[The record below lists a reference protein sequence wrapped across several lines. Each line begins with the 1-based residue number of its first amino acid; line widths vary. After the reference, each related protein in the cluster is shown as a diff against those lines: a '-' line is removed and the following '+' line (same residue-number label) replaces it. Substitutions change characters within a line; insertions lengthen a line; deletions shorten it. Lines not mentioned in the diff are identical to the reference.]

1 MQSQRYDN
9 YNIKIGLF
17 RVVLVILVIIGHAGI
32 NVQFF
37 SEVKGNN
44 ELFYSLGQI
53 NSIIYQFHMPAF
65 MMLSGYCYIKYTR
78 KQNAAKQLH
87 KLLYYFILQY
97 IIELLQYWPICKAG
111 SSGITPPI
119 QVEHPI
125 QSYLVN
131 QFLNQNHMWFMT
143 VYIVNSL
150 LALGL
155 QKVFRT
161 RWSSVLLAINSL
173 LYVIYIWVCANN
185 IYLLPCIDVYIKNQ
199 VWFQIGL
206 AIYDKDILSK
216 VNPKQQSVRIVTV
229 AFVWI
234 TIVTF
239 LYGITNFIQSLVYL
253 ACGLLGQACLYM
265 LIELILSKVSREN
278 KDKLQKTVRGLDK
291 YSLTAYIVG
300 GTVQS
305 WWLAIWMLT
314 IADGKP
320 GEVIR
325 YRTQDLI
332 TLQFLQILF
341 QIVGTILIFKL
352 INKVKNKCGDIK

>member
-32 NVQFF
+32 DVCLF
-37 SEVKGNN
+37 SEVKGNT

-97 IIELLQYWPICKAG
+97 TVELLQYWPICKSG

-119 QVEHPI
+119 QAEHPI

-173 LYVIYIWVCANN
+173 LYMIYIWVCANN
-185 IYLLPCIDVYIKNQ
+185 VYLLPCIDVYIKNQ
-199 VWFQIGL
+199 IWFQIGL

-216 VNPKQQSVRIVTV
+216 LNPKQQSVRILTV
-229 AFVWI
+229 VLFWI

-253 ACGLLGQACLYM
+253 ACGLLGQAWLYM
-265 LIELILSKVSREN
+265 LIELILSKINRESI
-278 KDKLQKTVRGLDK
+278 DKLQKIVRNLDK
-291 YSLTAYIVG
+291 YSLTAYVAG
-300 GTVQS
+300 GTIQS
-305 WWLAIWMLT
+305 WWLAIWMWT

-332 TLQFLQILF
+332 TLQFLQIVF
-341 QIVGTILIFKL
+341 QIIGIILIFKL
-352 INKVKNKCGDIK
+352 INKVKNKRGDIK

>member
-32 NVQFF
+32 NAQIF
-37 SEVKGNN
+37 SEVKGNTG
-44 ELFYSLGQI
+44 LFYSICQI

-65 MMLSGYCYIKYTR
+65 MVLSGYCYIKYTR
-78 KQNAAKQLH
+78 KQNVTKQLH

-97 IIELLQYWPICKAG
+97 IIGLLQYWPVYKAG
-111 SSGITPPI
+111 NSGITPPI
-119 QVEHPI
+119 QAEHPI

-150 LALGL
+150 MALGL
-155 QKVFRT
+155 QKAFRT

-173 LYVIYIWVCANN
+173 FYVIYIWVCVND
-185 IYLLPCIDVYIKNQ
+185 IYLLPCINMYIKNQ

-206 AIYDKDILSK
+206 AVYEKDILSK
-216 VNPKQQSVRIVTV
+216 INPKQQSVRIVTT
-229 AFVWI
+229 AFVWM
-234 TIVTF
+234 TIVTL
-239 LYGITNFIQSLVYL
+239 LYDFTKTIQSLVYL
-253 ACGLLGQACLYM
+253 TCGLLGQACLYM
-265 LIELILSKVSREN
+265 LIGLILSKIRRDGI
-278 KDKLQKTVRGLDK
+278 DKLQKIVGNLDK

-300 GTVQS
+300 GTVQT
-305 WWLAIWMLT
+305 WWWTIWVFTM
-314 IADGKP
+314 ADGKL
-320 GEVIR
+320 GGVIR
-325 YRTQDLI
+325 YRAQDLI

-341 QIVGTILIFKL
+341 QVVGTILIFNL

>member
-1 MQSQRYDN
+1 
-9 YNIKIGLF
+9 
-17 RVVLVILVIIGHAGI
+17 
-32 NVQFF
+32 
-37 SEVKGNN
+37 
-44 ELFYSLGQI
+44 
-53 NSIIYQFHMPAF
+53 
-65 MMLSGYCYIKYTR
+65 
-78 KQNAAKQLH
+78 
-87 KLLYYFILQY
+87 
-97 IIELLQYWPICKAG
+97 
-111 SSGITPPI
+111 
-119 QVEHPI
+119 
-125 QSYLVN
+125 
-131 QFLNQNHMWFMT
+131 MT

-161 RWSSVLLAINSL
+161 RWGSVLLAINSL
-173 LYVIYIWVCANN
+173 LYVIYIWACANN

-253 ACGLLGQACLYM
+253 ACGLLGQTCLYM
-265 LIELILSKVSREN
+265 LIELILSKINRESI
-278 KDKLQKTVRGLDK
+278 DKLQKTVRSLDK

-305 WWLAIWMLT
+305 WWLTIWMFT

-320 GEVIR
+320 GGVIR
-325 YRTQDLI
+325 YRAQDLI

-341 QIVGTILIFKL
+341 QVVGIILIFKL

>member
-17 RVVLVILVIIGHAGI
+17 RIVLVILVIIGHAGI
-32 NVQFF
+32 NVCLF
-37 SEVKGNN
+37 SEVKGNA

-65 MMLSGYCYIKYTR
+65 MMLSGYCYTKYTR
-78 KQNAAKQLH
+78 KQNAAKQLN

-119 QVEHPI
+119 QAEHPI

-199 VWFQIGL
+199 IWFQIGL

-253 ACGLLGQACLYM
+253 ACGLLGQTCLYM
-265 LIELILSKVSREN
+265 LIELILSKINRESS
-278 KDKLQKTVRGLDK
+278 DKLQKTVRSLDK

-300 GTVQS
+300 GTIQS
-305 WWLAIWMLT
+305 WWLTIWMWT

-325 YRTQDLI
+325 YRIQDLI

-341 QIVGTILIFKL
+341 QVVGIILIFKL